1 MESKI
6 ETLAQLFAY
15 LAQNPTALE
24 EFKKDPAGFMANPL
38 IQLSSADQQFLGVET
53 EPAYFRYTPV
63 YGTKSEIKID
73 FNGKTVAFSERRP
86 FHAELDENVTAIPS
100 KGMKVETKET
110 QLIVDLL
117 DYSVVHVLSIPID
130 YCKFDSD
137 NNQIEVFGPAKIS
150 QNGVENAGKV
160 RGYIT
165 TEGDFD
171 IAVTMIPPAEE

>member
-38 IQLSSADQQFLGVET
+38 IQLSTADQQFLGVET

-63 YGTKSEIKID
+63 YSTKSAIPID
-73 FNGKTVAFSERRP
+73 FAAKTIIAPDRRP

-100 KGMKVETKET
+100 KGMKVETKDT

-117 DYSVVHVLSIPID
+117 DYSVVHVLTIPLD
-130 YCKFDSD
+130 NCKF
-137 NNQIEVFGPAKIS
+137 NNEKQQVEIFGEATIT
-150 QNGVENAGKV
+150 QNGTGNQGKV
-160 RGYIT
+160 SGYIT
-165 TEGDFD
+165 PAGDFD
-171 IAVTMIPPAEE
+171 LTVNMIPPREE